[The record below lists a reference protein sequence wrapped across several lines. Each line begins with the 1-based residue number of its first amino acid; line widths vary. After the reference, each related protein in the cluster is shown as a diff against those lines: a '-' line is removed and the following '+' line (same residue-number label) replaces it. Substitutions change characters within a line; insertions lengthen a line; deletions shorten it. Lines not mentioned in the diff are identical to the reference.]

1 MCGSKGGALDERGKP
16 FRRSTFGRKWRKARS
31 AVGLPDAFRLYDLR
45 HTGHTLTTRSG
56 ATLKDTMVRAGQSTE
71 KAALIYQHSYTE
83 RQREV
88 ASGLDSLVQPER
100 RDIGHGTG
108 ARRLDRS
115 RQQTRPKSLTWA
127 FVVERVTRI
136 ELAL

>member
-1 MCGSKGGALDERGKP
+1 MP
-16 FRRSTFGRKWRKARS
+16 FRRSTFGRKRRKAR
-31 AVGLPDAFRLYDLR
+31 ATVGLPENFRFYDLR

-56 ATLKDTMVRAGQSTE
+56 NTLKDTMVRAGQSAE
-71 KAALIYQHSYTE
+71 GAALIYQHSDTD

-88 ASGLDSLVQPER
+88 ASGLDQLVW
-100 RDIGHGTG
+100 
-108 ARRLDRS
+108 ARRTAAESQASGTRHLDRS
-115 RQQTRPKSLTWA
+115 RQQTRPGSMTWA